1 MIGYR
6 PSIRHKIQFGY
17 YSGVIIIVGLVV
29 LTLIE
34 LRYME
39 KKIMFGEIISELFD
53 TTLEIRRFEKNFFLY
68 RQDEDLKE
76 ATGYVARSLD
86 ILSENREEYG
96 TLAVSQQL
104 RTLER
109 SLQDYD
115 GLLKSVAA
123 ADRKN
128 TGQLTAMEG
137 RIREKGKE
145 ITTIAE
151 EVRKIERER
160 LRSTLVSTE
169 WNLIL
174 SILFF
179 SLAGIII
186 GQVISRTVVRPLKAL
201 EASMKRI
208 ADGKFETVPTP
219 SKDIEIV
226 SLADAFNKMLMELEL
241 RQRHIVQ
248 SEKLA
253 SLGTLLSGVAHELN
267 NPLSNISSSCQILAE
282 EIEEPALEYKKEL
295 IAQIDEQTDRA
306 RNIVRSLLEFSRSR
320 EFKKEELELRKV
332 MEETIQFIRGQIPT
346 GVTVTVDIPEKL
358 TLTGD
363 KQRLQQAFLNLFK
376 NSIEAIEGDGRI
388 TIAAVDVPGGE
399 IREFE
404 NSISLECRN
413 ILPPGAP
420 RDSVFIR
427 ISDTGTGI
435 GPEHLGKIFDPFY
448 TTKDVGKG
456 SGLGLA
462 IVHEIVEEHDG
473 CIGAAS
479 EAGKGTTFLIRFPV
493 ARPQ

>member
-39 KKIMFGEIISELFD
+39 KKIMFGEVISELFD

-68 RQDEDLKE
+68 RQDEDLQE

-128 TGQLTAMEG
+128 TGQMTAMEG

-160 LRSTLVSTE
+160 LRSTLVNTE

-186 GQVISRTVVRPLKAL
+186 GRVISRTVVRPLKAL

-267 NPLSNISSSCQILAE
+267 NPLSEHIIVLSDPCRRDRGAGHRSTRRNSSPRSTSRPTGQGISSARSGIFPVPGIQERGTGHSGRSWRRRSSSSGDRYRQGSPSRWISRRNSPS
-282 EIEEPALEYKKEL
+282 PA
-295 IAQIDEQTDRA
+295 TSSGCSRH
-306 RNIVRSLLEFSRSR
+306 FSTSSRTASRRSR
-320 EFKKEELELRKV
+320 
-332 MEETIQFIRGQIPT
+332 
-346 GVTVTVDIPEKL
+346 VTERSP
-358 TLTGD
+358 
-363 KQRLQQAFLNLFK
+363 
-376 NSIEAIEGDGRI
+376 
-388 TIAAVDVPGGE
+388 
-399 IREFE
+399 
-404 NSISLECRN
+404 
-413 ILPPGAP
+413 
-420 RDSVFIR
+420 
-427 ISDTGTGI
+427 
-435 GPEHLGKIFDPFY
+435 
-448 TTKDVGKG
+448 
-456 SGLGLA
+456 
-462 IVHEIVEEHDG
+462 
-473 CIGAAS
+473 
-479 EAGKGTTFLIRFPV
+479 
-493 ARPQ
+493 